1 MADKTTKV
9 LRLVF
14 DTETVGKQYSISF
27 RNPKSTITAAQ
38 IATLGA
44 NIVSRDFI
52 NSSGGA
58 LTALADGGIVDTTFT
73 DLVP

>member
-1 MADKTTKV
+1 MADRTTTV

-14 DTETVGKQYSISF
+14 DTETANKQYTISF
-27 RNPKSTITAAQ
+27 RNPRTDITAAE

>member
-1 MADKTTKV
+1 MADRTTTV

-14 DTETVGKQYSISF
+14 DTETANKQYTISF
-27 RNPKSTITAAQ
+27 RNPRTDITAAE

-44 NIVSRDFI
+44 NIVSRDII

>member
-1 MADKTTKV
+1 MADKTTTV

-27 RNPKSTITAAQ
+27 RNPK
-38 IATLGA
+38 

>member
-44 NIVSRDFI
+44 NIQSVPITSRV
-52 NSSGGA
+52 GGR
-58 LTALADGGIVDTTFT
+58 
-73 DLVP
+73 